1 MHDDKP
7 EFDSMIRTRPSA
19 ILAMATLGV
28 VLAGFGAAVH
38 AQDDVPWLDPSAREI
53 VSKTSAFYRAL
64 PTVACTAE
72 VEVQLGEGTVDD
84 RVAMRAIAVRPNQVS
99 IIAIEPHGYF
109 PTNQFISNG
118 TELFEW
124 SIRRRMFM
132 TSPTSSSLEGLYE
145 RVSNRSA
152 PNVPAE
158 IFLALM
164 SDEPIKNLI
173 RLDVEPGMLRLVGE
187 VMVEGVR
194 CHEIVVNESGTRL
207 CIRAESPNWVMRY
220 ENSPVTALPR
230 YLPPGTKVTGPR
242 IQVDFKSWS
251 MSAPDNENWNWTLP
265 EGSIQMATMHE
276 SAKGGPEDG
285 YAGLTLAENRQGD
298 AGSGDSPARGSNV
311 GLRVGPNRNAGNQ
324 NPTGPKIGSI
334 APDVELVHLD
344 GERTTLSKVRSG
356 RPAALI
362 FWLKKSK
369 FSRTSI
375 RSLLRVLKPLDE
387 SMAII
392 PIGCGEDAATVKAMI
407 ELYPEFAGSIVDG
420 GAVVADAFSVN
431 DRVAVVLLDRA
442 GQVTDVHIGP
452 NPSLVNI
459 VTTECKML
467 LQEPMPAV
475 DHENESVDD

>member
-1 MHDDKP
+1 
-7 EFDSMIRTRPSA
+7 MIRTRPSA

-194 CHEIVVNESGTRL
+194 CHELVVNESGTRL
-207 CIRAESPNWVMRY
+207 CVRAESPNWVMRY
-220 ENSPVTALPR
+220 ENSPVTAQPR

-251 MSAPDNENWNWTLP
+251 MSAPDNENWNWTVP

-285 YAGLTLAENRQGD
+285 YAGLTLAENKQGD
-298 AGSGDSPARGSNV
+298 DGAGDSPARGSNV
-311 GLRVGPNRNAGNQ
+311 G
-324 NPTGPKIGSI
+324 
-334 APDVELVHLD
+334 
-344 GERTTLSKVRSG
+344 
-356 RPAALI
+356 
-362 FWLKKSK
+362 
-369 FSRTSI
+369 
-375 RSLLRVLKPLDE
+375 
-387 SMAII
+387 
-392 PIGCGEDAATVKAMI
+392 
-407 ELYPEFAGSIVDG
+407 
-420 GAVVADAFSVN
+420 
-431 DRVAVVLLDRA
+431 
-442 GQVTDVHIGP
+442 
-452 NPSLVNI
+452 
-459 VTTECKML
+459 
-467 LQEPMPAV
+467 
-475 DHENESVDD
+475 